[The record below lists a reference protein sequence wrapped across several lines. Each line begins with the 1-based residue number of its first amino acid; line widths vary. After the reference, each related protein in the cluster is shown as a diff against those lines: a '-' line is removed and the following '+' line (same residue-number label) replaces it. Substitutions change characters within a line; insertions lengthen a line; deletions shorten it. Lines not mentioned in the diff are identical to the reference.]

1 MVVDCIV
8 DMLHELTAQV
18 SRKKLNCYGFPDKRE
33 ENFAFFPFSF
43 FYIMTSVNGGD
54 AEPWLLTAIIVKFT
68 SLGAVLAGFGSKL
81 LFLRQV
87 LTKCCRMSHYHCQP
101 FVVELGIKKTFPCF
115 AATELLQEVS
125 LLGITHRLYFLR
137 V

>member
-54 AEPWLLTAIIVKFT
+54 AEPWLLTAIIVKVYF
-68 SLGAVLAGFGSKL
+68 SW
-81 LFLRQV
+81 
-87 LTKCCRMSHYHCQP
+87 CC
-101 FVVELGIKKTFPCF
+101 
-115 AATELLQEVS
+115 VS
-125 LLGITHRLYFLR
+125 SIWFETAISEASSY
-137 V
+137 